1 MRKISLSLLFAC
13 VFCLAGVSVK
23 AQSRFMAPY
32 DLEGGFI
39 QYDPSVVY
47 LSWKSEAPASDV
59 PEDLYWDLETMIED
73 WTLIDADGD
82 GVYWRHVQGLE
93 CPSGYI
99 CLISESKDCYGD
111 HGGIAYTPDNYIITP
126 KLPIVGN
133 AIFSFMA
140 CSADAFHCQEHF
152 GVAISTTG
160 NTDDADFTT
169 LDEWTIMP
177 GKLNQTPWLEYS
189 VDLSAYAGQEVY
201 IALRHFGCT
210 DQYALAI
217 DDIRLTYNPVD
228 LESFNVYRS
237 TTETDDDY
245 QLIANVPA
253 VENQTSYEYFDN
265 VDLGTYNYHVTA
277 VYTSE
282 GETEPAFVRVSFM
295 SLDENDVNVAVY
307 PNPTRGL
314 LKVESVDMKQ
324 ITVINALGQVVY
336 NASVESDEV
345 SIDMSQLSAGMYILR
360 VDTENGVSTR
370 QFNVVK

>member
-1 MRKISLSLLFAC
+1 MRKVSLSLLFVC

-23 AQSRFMAPY
+23 AQSRFAAPY
-32 DLEGGFI
+32 DLDGAF
-39 QYDPSVVY
+39 QYNPNGVN
-47 LSWKSEAPASDV
+47 LSWKSEAPVSEV

-111 HGGIAYTPDNYIITP
+111 HGGIAYTPDNYIVTP

-133 AIFSFMA
+133 TTLSFMA
-140 CSADAFHCQEHF
+140 CSADAYHCQEHF

-169 LDEWTIMP
+169 VGEWTIMP
-177 GKLNQTPWLEYS
+177 DKLNQTPWLEYT

-201 IALRHFGCT
+201 IGFRHFGCT
-210 DQYALAI
+210 DQYALAV

-237 TTETDDDY
+237 PNDSDY
-245 QLIANVPA
+245 QLVANVPA
-253 VENQTSYEYFDN
+253 VENQSYYEYFDN
-265 VDLGTYNYHVTA
+265 VEPDTYYYHVTA
-277 VYTSE
+277 VYASE
-282 GETEPAFVRVSFM
+282 GETEPASVMVSYQ
-295 SLDENDVNVAVY
+295 SLDENNIDVAVY

-314 LKVESVDMKQ
+314 LKVEGVDMKQ
-324 ITVINALGQVVY
+324 ITVTNALGQVVY
-336 NASVESDEV
+336 DASVESCEV
-345 SIDMSQLSAGMYILR
+345 LIDMSQLPAGMYILR
-360 VDTENGVSTR
+360 IDTENGVSTS

>member
-13 VFCLAGVSVK
+13 AFCLAGVSVK
-23 AQSRFMAPY
+23 AQSRFMSPY
-32 DLEGGFI
+32 DLEGAF
-39 QYDPSVVY
+39 QYDPTGVN
-47 LSWKSEAPASDV
+47 LSWKSEAPASAV

-82 GVYWRHVQGLE
+82 GVCWRHVQGLE

-99 CLISESKDCYGD
+99 CLISESKDCYGVQ
-111 HGGIAYTPDNYIITP
+111 GGIAYTPDNYIVTP

-133 AIFSFMA
+133 TVLSFMA
-140 CSADAFHCQEHF
+140 CSADALHCQEHF

-169 LDEWTIMP
+169 VDEWTIMP
-177 GKLNQTPWLEYS
+177 DKLNQTPWLEYT

-201 IALRHFGCT
+201 IGFRHFDCT
-210 DQYALAI
+210 DQFALAI

-237 TTETDDDY
+237 TTDDDY

-265 VDLGTYNYHVTA
+265 VDLGTYYYHVTA

-282 GETEPAFVRVSFM
+282 GETEPDSIMVS
-295 SLDENDVNVAVY
+295 SLSVDENDVNVAVY

-314 LKVESVDMKQ
+314 LKVEGADMKQ
-324 ITVINALGQVVY
+324 ITVINTFGQVVY
-336 NASVESDEV
+336 DAPVEVLEAV
-345 SIDMSQLSAGMYILR
+345 IDMSQFSEGMYILR

-370 QFNVVK
+370 QFYVVK